1 MSLWSRVASVFREEK
16 LSSEI
21 AEEMDSHIA
30 EAVEQGRDPEE
41 ARRALGRNYEQ
52 RRQREIGH
60 EIRTVRWLALLSA
73 DIRFGWKQLKR
84 NNVTSI
90 VAILSLALAMGACI
104 GAFRLMDALL
114 WRPLPVAHAERI
126 FAISREIYD
135 LQGKP
140 IRSDMWAYPSFRL
153 MRDAVKDQAELIA
166 VSPAS
171 RTDLTYSSDQEM
183 EKANVQYVSGSMF
196 GAFGLQPALGR
207 LLTESDDQNPG
218 AHPYVVLSHD
228 YWTQRFGQDRQVV
241 GRTLR
246 MGNGIYEITGVI
258 DGPFTGTEPGTMTD
272 IFLPDMM
279 HPAVSRSDSSWAR
292 ILVLVKPGAARTGTA
307 LAPLRQK
314 LSAIS
319 RVFEE
324 ERAKGFTGADRIF
337 FQKII
342 DATLLM
348 EPAGAGISGLQEE
361 YRKALGILAVLVVM
375 VLLIACAN
383 VANLKM
389 AQSAMRSR
397 EMALRVAIGAGR
409 GRLVQMLLV
418 ENAMLAALAAGLG
431 ALLAWRSAPLVVS
444 MIQSSDTPVR
454 LLLSTDWRALGFGA
468 ALVFCVLLLFGVL
481 PALRASAVKPVSALK
496 GGEDD
501 PQSRRRLMH
510 GMIAAQVAF
519 CFLVIFISGLFV
531 RTFESL
537 ANKPLGFAPDNLL
550 LLDVVTQQGQPA
562 VVWDQIADSLR
573 SVPGVE
579 RVAIAGWPLLS
590 GGNWNNFVSVGGAA
604 PSPIVTS
611 LLAISPGWAETM
623 KIPLL
628 DGRDIRA
635 GDTAPG
641 QAIVNQAFVR
651 TFFDGKNPI
660 GKTFQEREN
669 HYRVVGLVADAPY
682 NNLKDGNV
690 PVAYIPFHAVDTQG
704 VAQAETQETFVVRT
718 AGSNP
723 LALASVLR
731 KAVPQARAGFRVS
744 DLRTQSELV
753 RAQTVRERLLAMLA
767 AFFSFVALLLAGIG
781 LYGVL
786 SYSLKQREREFGIRI
801 AVGAGIGDIAWQAT
815 SRILLMVMTGAAGGA
830 ALGIASVRSV
840 ETLLYGVKGSD
851 PVMLAGPALVLLVI
865 ALVCALPVIVRAS
878 RIDPKMMLRAE

>member
-1 MSLWSRVASVFREEK
+1 MSLWSRVANVFRGEN

-30 EAVEQGRDPEE
+30 EAVEQGRDPKE
-41 ARRALGRNYEQ
+41 ARRALGLSYEQ

-60 EIRTVRWLALLSA
+60 EIRTVRWLELLSA
-73 DIRFGWKQLKR
+73 DIRFGWKQLNR
-84 NNVTSI
+84 NKMTSI

-126 FAISREIYD
+126 FAISREAYD
-135 LQGKP
+135 QQGKP
-140 IRSDMWAYPSFRL
+140 IRSDMWAYPSFSL

-196 GAFGLQPALGR
+196 GAFRLQAALGR
-207 LLTESDDQNPG
+207 LLTESDDQEPG

-246 MGNGIYEITGVI
+246 MGNAIYEITGVI

-279 HPAVSRSDSSWAR
+279 HPAVTRSDSSWAR
-292 ILVLVKPGAARTGTA
+292 ILVLVKPGAAKTGTA
-307 LAPLRQK
+307 LEPLRQK

-324 ERAKGFTGADRIF
+324 ERAKGFTGADRIS

-348 EPAGAGISGLQEE
+348 KPAGAGVSSLQEE

-397 EMALRVAIGAGR
+397 EMALRVAIGAER

-418 ENAMLAALAAGLG
+418 ENAMLAVFAAGLG

-454 LLLSTDWRALGFGA
+454 LLLYTDWRVLGFGV
-468 ALVFCVLLLFGVL
+468 ALVFCVLLMFGLL
-481 PALRASAVKPVSALK
+481 PALRASVVKPVSALK

-501 PQSRRRLMH
+501 PQSRRRLMY

-550 LLDVVTQQGQPA
+550 LLDVVTQHGQPA
-562 VVWDQIADSLR
+562 VMWDQIADSLR

-579 RVAIAGWPLLS
+579 RVAISGWPLLS

-628 DGRDIRA
+628 DGRDFRA

-641 QAIVNQAFVR
+641 KAIVNQAFVR

-682 NNLKDGNV
+682 GNLKDAIV
-690 PVAYIPFHAVDTQG
+690 PVAYIPFHAVDAQG

-718 AGSNP
+718 AGFNP

-731 KAVPQARAGFRVS
+731 KAIPQARAGFRVS

-786 SYSLKQREREFGIRI
+786 SYSLQQREREFGIRI

-815 SRILLMVMTGAAGGA
+815 SRIFLMVMTGAVIGA
-830 ALGIASVRSV
+830 ALGMASVRSV

-865 ALVCALPVIVRAS
+865 ALLSALPVIARAS

>member
-1 MSLWSRVASVFREEK
+1 
-16 LSSEI
+16 
-21 AEEMDSHIA
+21 
-30 EAVEQGRDPEE
+30 
-41 ARRALGRNYEQ
+41 
-52 RRQREIGH
+52 
-60 EIRTVRWLALLSA
+60 
-73 DIRFGWKQLKR
+73 
-84 NNVTSI
+84 
-90 VAILSLALAMGACI
+90 
-104 GAFRLMDALL
+104 
-114 WRPLPVAHAERI
+114 
-126 FAISREIYD
+126 
-135 LQGKP
+135 
-140 IRSDMWAYPSFRL
+140 
-153 MRDAVKDQAELIA
+153 
-166 VSPAS
+166 
-171 RTDLTYSSDQEM
+171 
-183 EKANVQYVSGSMF
+183 
-196 GAFGLQPALGR
+196 
-207 LLTESDDQNPG
+207 
-218 AHPYVVLSHD
+218 
-228 YWTQRFGQDRQVV
+228 
-241 GRTLR
+241 
-246 MGNGIYEITGVI
+246 
-258 DGPFTGTEPGTMTD
+258 
-272 IFLPDMM
+272 
-279 HPAVSRSDSSWAR
+279 
-292 ILVLVKPGAARTGTA
+292 
-307 LAPLRQK
+307 

-324 ERAKGFTGADRIF
+324 QRAKGFTGADRIF

-342 DATLLM
+342 DATLRM
-348 EPAGAGISGLQEE
+348 EPAGAGISSLQEE

-409 GRLVQMLLV
+409 GRLVQMLLI

-444 MIQSSDTPVR
+444 MIQSSGTPVR
-454 LLLSTDWRALGFGA
+454 LVLDTDWRVLGFGA
-468 ALVFCVLLLFGVL
+468 VLIFCVLLLFGVL

-496 GGEDD
+496 GGEDN

-537 ANKPLGFAPDNLL
+537 ANKPLGFAPDHLL

-573 SVPGVE
+573 SLPGVE

-590 GGNWNNFVSVGGAA
+590 GPNWNNFVSVGGAA
-604 PSPIVTS
+604 PSLIVTS

-628 DGRDIRA
+628 DGRDFRP

-641 QAIVNQAFVR
+641 QAIVNQAFVK

-669 HYRVVGLVADAPY
+669 HYQVVGLVADAPY
-682 NNLKDGNV
+682 GNLRDAMV
-690 PVAYIPFHAVDTQG
+690 PVAYIPFHEVNAQG
-704 VAQAETQETFVVRT
+704 VAQPETQETFLVRT
-718 AGSNP
+718 SGSNP

-731 KAVPQARAGFRVS
+731 KAIPQARAGFRLS
-744 DLRTQSELV
+744 DLRTQSDLV

-767 AFFSFVALLLAGIG
+767 AFFSFVALLLAAIG

-786 SYSLKQREREFGIRI
+786 NYSVQQREREFGIRI
-801 AVGAGIGDIAWQAT
+801 AVGARIADIAWQAT
-815 SRILLMVMTGAAGGA
+815 SRIFLMVMTGAVIGA
-830 ALGIASVRSV
+830 ALGIASVHYV

-851 PVMLAGPALVLLVI
+851 PVMLTGPALVLLAI
-865 ALVCALPVIVRAS
+865 ALLSALPVIVRAL
-878 RIDPKMMLRAE
+878 RIDPKIMLRAE